1 MAKSIITS
9 NIEVM
14 QKPKGEIGMVL
25 HEGGEYNP
33 KNGKIEGGKIL
44 KESSYNNL
52 IVNDASRLMAARLHP
67 NNKSNGEDFLET
79 TNGLQY
85 LAVGVGILND
95 RNADYDPVNNTV
107 DESLWSLQNPPAEDI
122 NINKLEGEL
131 YRKEFTS
138 VCFVDK
144 SGNDTEDV
152 TNVLKIVTTFY
163 DEEAIGPLTEM
174 GIFGG
179 NATNKKDTGYMFNYK
194 TFAVWNKPDGARL
207 TITWKLTF

>member
-1 MAKSIITS
+1 MAKGIITS

-14 QKPKGEIGMVL
+14 KKPKGEIGMVL
-25 HEGGEYNP
+25 HKGGEYNP

-44 KESSYNNL
+44 KESGYNNL